1 MVGGRTDLTGFTVH
15 SRDRRPHVTF
25 PLVSRSLLREIRCPT
40 VAGSVR
46 RAGWPTNRPST
57 LLMRPG

>member
-15 SRDRRPHVTF
+15 SRDRRPQVTF
-25 PLVSRSLLREIRCPT
+25 PLVSRLLIHEIQCPT

-46 RAGWPTNRPST
+46 RAG
-57 LLMRPG
+57 